1 MVKKGNAGE
10 VLGVR
15 DAVPFID
22 VMNSNCLYAKRM
34 SGSVKMKPE
43 TEMTSL
49 TFMKTITKKAVRT
62 TRFPVGNDNPH
73 IQQPATAAA
82 LSLEETVLDG
92 GLPVIIS

>member
-1 MVKKGNAGE
+1 
-10 VLGVR
+10 
-15 DAVPFID
+15 
-22 VMNSNCLYAKRM
+22 
-34 SGSVKMKPE
+34 MKPE

-49 TFMKTITKKAVRT
+49 TFTRTIMKKAVRT
-62 TRFPVGNDNPH
+62 TRFPVEVEIDNPH